1 MTSFLS
7 ALSFLSILPGVKN
20 RPFEG
25 RMVAHF
31 PLVGLLIGG
40 LLIGVDWVGTLIF
53 PSLLRCIVDVLFLAV
68 VTGAFHLDGLA
79 DSADPS

>member
-7 ALSFLSILPGVKN
+7 ALSFLSILPGIKN
-20 RPFEG
+20 RPFES

-40 LLIGVDWVGTLIF
+40 LLIGVD
-53 PSLLRCIVDVLFLAV
+53 S
-68 VTGAFHLDGLA
+68 TGEWIMGRRWAWIR
-79 DSADPS
+79 SK